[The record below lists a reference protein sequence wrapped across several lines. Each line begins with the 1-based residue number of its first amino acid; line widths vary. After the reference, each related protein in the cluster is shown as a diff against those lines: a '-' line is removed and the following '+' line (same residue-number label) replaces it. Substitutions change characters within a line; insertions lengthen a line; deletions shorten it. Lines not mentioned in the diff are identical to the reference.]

1 MRSSRALKWL
11 AILLAM
17 VAVAACTASTED
29 NQEPAAKSAHD
40 PVTLN
45 IWTFY
50 TGRELDVFKTAL
62 GGLQDKAPWIT
73 VKVTGGKELTDIQR
87 AISSGTAPDVAM
99 EVGPDDIAKYGASG
113 AWIDL
118 NPYIKLDKLDMS
130 RIILPSALAYTA
142 SGDKQ
147 VALPLLTDAYGLYYN
162 QAMFRQA
169 GITGPPK
176 TYSELFADAKKLT
189 QLNPDGSI
197 KVAGFVPLSNFYE
210 TPQLDQGVWSDADWY
225 TSDGS
230 SALATDPA
238 WTDLVSYQKE
248 MVDYFGFDNLTK
260 FFSELGGPNSEW
272 TASQAF
278 EQGKIA
284 MALDGEWRVAMIE
297 ANKSNIPYATAPF
310 PVADTI
316 SDRYGL
322 GQIGGTIVG
331 IPRGTAHP
339 ADSWEA
345 VKYLATNTDAVTTL
359 ARGIKNVPTTFA
371 SLRDPV
377 LNQDKNFKVFMRIY
391 SNPGSRYK
399 QVTTLGTAD
408 VDLFTQWLSK
418 YLAGNYGGSIQ
429 DGLSSVADQIDS
441 QAQLG
446 GG

>member
-11 AILLAM
+11 AMLLA
-17 VAVAACTASTED
+17 VVTLAACTASTED
-29 NQEPAAKSAHD
+29 SQEPAAKSAHE

-45 IWTFY
+45 VWTFY
-50 TGRELDVFKTAL
+50 TGRELDLFKTAI

-118 NPYIKLDKLDMS
+118 NPYIKLDKLDMTK
-130 RIILPSALAYTA
+130 IILPSALSYTA

-162 QAMFRQA
+162 QDMFRQA
-169 GITGPPK
+169 GISGPPK

-210 TPQLDQGVWSDADWY
+210 TPQLDQGVWSDAQWY
-225 TSDGS
+225 EADSS
-230 SALATDPA
+230 SALDSDHA
-238 WTDLVSYQKE
+238 WADLVSFQKQ
-248 MVDYFGFDNLTK
+248 MVDYFGFDELTK
-260 FFSELGGPNSEW
+260 FFSEIGGPNSEW

-284 MALDGEWRVAMIE
+284 MALDGEWRVAMIA
-297 ANKSNIPYATAPF
+297 ANHSKVPYATAPF
-310 PVADTI
+310 PVADNI
-316 SDRYGL
+316 SDEYGL

-331 IPRGTAHP
+331 IPRGTDHP
-339 ADSWEA
+339 ADSWEV
-345 VKYLATNTDAVTTL
+345 VKYLATDTDAVTTL
-359 ARGIKNVPTTFA
+359 ARGIKNVPTTFGA
-371 SLRDPV
+371 LRDPV
-377 LNQDKNFKVFMRIY
+377 LNQDKQFKVFMDIY
-391 SNPGSRYK
+391 ADPNSRYK
-399 QVTTLGTAD
+399 QLTTLGTGD
-408 VDLFTQWLSK
+408 VDIFAQWLGK
-418 YLAGNYGGSIQ
+418 YLAGNYDGSIE
-429 DGLSSVADQIDS
+429 DGLNSVAEQIDS
-441 QAQLG
+441 QAELG